1 MARDYYAVLGVPQ
14 NSTEKQIRQRFLELA
29 REKHPDR
36 FTGPEKAKAEEEFQG
51 ITEAFNVL
59 TDRERRKILDSE
71 LSRPGAGRQDT
82 SEEAARVY
90 ISRGVEALRSG
101 NVTPAIENLERATR
115 EAPGNASAWY
125 YLGLACQKRPGG
137 TGRARKSFAKACE
150 LEPMNPRYLKEAG
163 KAFDSGGMYAE
174 AAKYY
179 KEALDW
185 GGEDA
190 NVRAAFQ
197 TALRLAKSIG

>member
-36 FTGPEKAKAEEEFQG
+36 FRGTEKAKAEEDFQS

-59 TDRERRKILDSE
+59 TDRERRRVLDTE
-71 LSRPGAGRQDT
+71 LARPTQSPQST
-82 SEEAARVY
+82 SKEAARVY
-90 ISRGVEALRSG
+90 LARGVESLKSG
-101 NVTPAIENLERATR
+101 DLISAIQNLERATR
-115 EAPGNASAWY
+115 EDPGYAKAWHQ
-125 YLGLACQKRPGG
+125 LGVACRSRPGG
-137 TGRARKSFAKACE
+137 MGRARESFAKACE
-150 LEPMNPRYLKEAG
+150 LEPMNPTYLRDSAE
-163 KAFDSGGMYAE
+163 AFDSGGMYAE
-174 AAKYY
+174 AAKFY

-190 NVRAAFQ
+190 QIRAAFQ